1 MPMTE
6 CPWCEG
12 TATIYPGLTTLACDD
27 CLVVVQIAP
36 DPTLIV
42 TLAAA

>member
-1 MPMTE
+1 MQMTA

-12 TATIYPGLTTLACDD
+12 TATVDPDLTTLACDD
-27 CLVVVQIAP
+27 CSVVVQIAP
-36 DPTLIV
+36 DPTPTA

>member
-1 MPMTE
+1 MLMTD

-12 TATIYPGLTTLACDD
+12 PATVDPGLTTLACDE
-27 CLVVVQIAP
+27 CAVVVQIAP
-36 DPTLIV
+36 DPTTIV

>member
-1 MPMTE
+1 MSIDQ
-6 CPWCEG
+6 
-12 TATIYPGLTTLACDD
+12 TAGHVFVTRGDLTTLACDD

>member
-1 MPMTE
+1 MPTTD

-12 TATIYPGLTTLACDD
+12 TATIDPGLTTLACDD
-27 CLVVVQIAP
+27 CLVVVQIAS

-42 TLAAA
+42 THAAA

>member
-12 TATIYPGLTTLACDD
+12 TATVDRGLTTLACDD
-27 CLVVVQIAP
+27 CQVVVQIAP
-36 DPTLIV
+36 DPTPLI